1 MNNVLLRLTTLS
13 LVASLNFGSCLA
25 TANEQIA
32 VAEKPASSPSRLTIH
47 PRSSRA
53 EVYLL
58 RGFLNV
64 FSYGMDDLAEKLR
77 HRGIIATV
85 ANHSDWDNLADTIA
99 ARYKAGRH
107 GPIVLI
113 GHSLGANAVMSMGE
127 YLGKMGVP
135 VALIVPFDGTSPH
148 TVSSNVVRV
157 FNVYQAEYVKITPGP
172 GFHGDLINYFVGT
185 DANVTHTNIE
195 KNPRYHALVISKIMG
210 LSRSVAPPAA
220 QVPHASAM
228 PKS

>member
-13 LVASLNFGSCLA
+13 LLASLSFGSCFA
-25 TANEQIA
+25 AANESIA
-32 VAEKPASSPSRLTIH
+32 TPEKPASASKLTVH
-47 PRSSRA
+47 PRSSKV

-77 HRGIIATV
+77 QRGITAIV
-85 ANHSDWDNLADTIA
+85 ASHSDWDTLADTIA

-113 GHSLGANAVMSMGE
+113 GHSLGANAVMSMGD

-148 TVSSNVVRV
+148 TVSSNVARV
-157 FNVYQAEYVKITPGP
+157 FNVYQAEYAQIIRGP
-172 GFHGDLINYFVGT
+172 GFHGDLTNYFVGT
-185 DANVTHTNIE
+185 DANVNHTNID

-210 LSRSVAPPAA
+210 LSRNGTPPV